1 MKMLN
6 KWVLVLG
13 LALSLGVNTAVQ
25 AQDNGAT
32 ATVEANAG
40 ASQQIEMA
48 DRLRQDGK
56 IYVVVGCVLV
66 VLAGVIFY
74 LVSIDKK
81 VSRLEKQYKG

>member
-13 LALSLGVNTAVQ
+13 LVLSFGFNNGVQ
-25 AQDNGAT
+25 AQENGAP
-32 ATVEANAG
+32 APVETNAG

-66 VLAGVIFY
+66 VLAGLIVY

-81 VSRLEKQYKG
+81 ISRLEKQSKG